1 MNEPA
6 STPGT
11 FHENDVL
18 CGKGNFVNMHPGNR
32 QFRSLVDG
40 MKNEYVAA
48 PKKQKPLFAKM
59 VLSEI
64 RAMDPPGRFL
74 TKNKSTGLWEHI
86 EEKKARIK
94 ARQALREG
102 APAIEKMM
110 KDGKIEVTTVCCM
123 LLLTV
128 LDHEYRTTVYVEPET
143 GRMDCK
149 R

>member
-6 STPGT
+6 LTPGT

-32 QFRSLVDG
+32 NFRILVEE

-64 RAMDPPGRFL
+64 ASMNPPGRFL
-74 TKNKSTGLWEHI
+74 RKNKTAGVWENI
-86 EEKKARIK
+86 EEKKSIDESK
-94 ARQALREG
+94 AGVA
-102 APAIEKMM
+102 
-110 KDGKIEVTTVCCM
+110 
-123 LLLTV
+123 
-128 LDHEYRTTVYVEPET
+128 
-143 GRMDCK
+143 
-149 R
+149 